1 MDKIFAEEDLYW
13 IDKLFEEEWLSSH
26 DPYDEYEPGTYIEMS
41 MFIKFVKNA
50 EIMDYD
56 GIGFFAED
64 INQETNISVI
74 CDPSW
79 LNKHKGNYKYVVWYN
94 K

>member
-1 MDKIFAEEDLYW
+1 MNEIFTEEDLYW
-13 IDKLFEEEWLSSH
+13 IDKLFEKEWLSTY
-26 DPYDEYEPGTYIEMS
+26 DPYEDCEIGDYIEINA
-41 MFIKFVKNA
+41 FIECVKNA
-50 EIMDYD
+50 EFMDYD
-56 GIGFFAED
+56 GVGFFAED

-74 CDPSW
+74 CDPTW